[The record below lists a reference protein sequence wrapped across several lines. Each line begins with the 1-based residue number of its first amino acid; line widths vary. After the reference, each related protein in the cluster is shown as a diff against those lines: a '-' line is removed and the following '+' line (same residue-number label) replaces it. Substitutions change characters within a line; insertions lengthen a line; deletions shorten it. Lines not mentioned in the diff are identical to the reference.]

1 MVTEMPTP
9 QDAEDIDKAC
19 AALLR
24 LAHCRGESF
33 GIEVFARADG
43 VIEITLKNEGVDV
56 AHRYAFVHGFDE
68 TPTHELRKLLEAN
81 DSSPMHAPLQTLAP
95 PEAEPATGPG
105 QNGRSAA

>member
-1 MVTEMPTP
+1 MVREMPTP

-33 GIEVFARADG
+33 AIEVFARADG
-43 VIEITLKNEGVDV
+43 VIEITLKNEGADI

-68 TPTHELRKLLEAN
+68 TPTHELHKLLEAN
-81 DSSPMHAPLQTLAP
+81 DSSTAEAPMVTVAP
-95 PEAEPATGPG
+95 PPPQAV
-105 QNGRSAA
+105 QKGRTAA

>member
-1 MVTEMPTP
+1 MVREMPTP
-9 QDAEDIDKAC
+9 QDAEDIDEAC

-33 GIEVFARADG
+33 GIEIFARADG
-43 VIEITLKNEGVDV
+43 VIEITLKNEGADV

-81 DSSPMHAPLQTLAP
+81 DSSTEAAPLATVAP
-95 PEAEPATGPG
+95 PPPDVVV
-105 QNGRSAA
+105 QKGRTAA